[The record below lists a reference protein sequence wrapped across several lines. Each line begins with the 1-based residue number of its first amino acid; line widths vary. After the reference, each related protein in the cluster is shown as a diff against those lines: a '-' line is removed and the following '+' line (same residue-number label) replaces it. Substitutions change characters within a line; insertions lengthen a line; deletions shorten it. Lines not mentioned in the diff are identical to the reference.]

1 MRVASTLGTTAED
14 DAVKH
19 IATARMIPLSAMLE
33 IRARYRGR
41 PQTLR
46 DLPE

>member
-1 MRVASTLGTTAED
+1 MGVASTLGTTAED

-19 IATARMIPLSAMLE
+19 IATARVVALSAMRE
-33 IRARYRGR
+33 IRARSRSR

-46 DLPE
+46 DLSE